1 MWGFCPGTIVH
12 HGLLIE
18 RAVGVC
24 VCGGGG
30 GMYCARVVGLMCFSF
45 FLSLAY
51 LVFCGEQVEL
61 VGRSEG
67 GYSELW

>member
-18 RAVGVC
+18 RAVGVY
-24 VCGGGG
+24 GGGG
-30 GMYCARVVGLMCFSF
+30 YVLCSRVVGLMCFSF

-51 LVFCGEQVEL
+51 LVCCGEQVEL

>member
-30 GMYCARVVGLMCFSF
+30 VCTVLE
-45 FLSLAY
+45 SLA
-51 LVFCGEQVEL
+51 
-61 VGRSEG
+61 
-67 GYSELW
+67 